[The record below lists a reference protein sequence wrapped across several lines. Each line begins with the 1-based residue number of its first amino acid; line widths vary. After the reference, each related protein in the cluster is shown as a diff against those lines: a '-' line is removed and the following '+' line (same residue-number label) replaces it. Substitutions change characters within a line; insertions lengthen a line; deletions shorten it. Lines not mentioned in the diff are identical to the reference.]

1 MSRDRAKFTATLH
14 AEQQKVQIGLIG
26 DASVSEELQKKNHL
40 STLKFDSF
48 ESVNLD
54 RVPSPRFKHVNKLI
68 HVLQL
73 QKQ

>member
-14 AEQQKVQIGLIG
+14 AEHQKVQLGLIG
-26 DASVSEELQKKNHL
+26 DASVSEELKKKNHL

-54 RVPSPRFKHVNKLI
+54 RIPSPRFTRNSYSGLKNL
-68 HVLQL
+68 
-73 QKQ
+73 